1 MNINIV
7 VTRKCYY
14 PRNPVITQGTHT
26 KDDNGYDEDDIKGN
40 DDIQATSTEKNKKVM
55 PMTKNESKTKC
66 AKHVYVPR
74 VWFEGKKMI
83 IRGKADL
90 KQSNEA
96 INYTLKEK
104 EKAKRYHKHKENTD
118 NDVRSGTQTTL
129 ANFGTVKQSKSVN
142 SSSAKSK
149 PSKTTQYT
157 VEHEHTF
164 KGGNQEESS
173 IEDCKDY
180 IYLQQECEKPMIKDW
195 SGMELDP
202 YYIPSMEKK

>member
-1 MNINIV
+1 MK
-7 VTRKCYY
+7 TKSD
-14 PRNPVITQGTHT
+14 
-26 KDDNGYDEDDIKGN
+26 KDDNGYDEDNIKGN

-55 PMTKNESKTKC
+55 TMTKNESKT
-66 AKHVYVPR
+66 KHVYVPR

-90 KQSNEA
+90 KQSNKE
-96 INYTLKEK
+96 IYYTLKEK
-104 EKAKRYHKHKENTD
+104 EKTKRYHKHKENTD
-118 NDVRSGTQTTL
+118 NDVRSSKQTML

-164 KGGNQEESS
+164 KGGSQEESS
-173 IEDCKDY
+173 IEDCEDY

-202 YYIPSMEKK
+202 DYIRSMEK